1 VSPRRTKEAGEI
13 GTIGEHMAD
22 RVVIEGLRAFGFH
35 GVLPHEKERGQWFVL
50 DVQARLDLI
59 GAGRDDDLAKTVHYG
74 VLAREVR
81 TIVESERY
89 DLIEALAERI
99 AAAVL
104 DRPGVQSATVRVAK
118 PCPPLE
124 VDVTSVW
131 VEIERSR

>member
-1 VSPRRTKEAGEI
+1 MS
-13 GTIGEHMAD
+13 D
-22 RVVIEGLRAFGFH
+22 RVTIEGLRAFGFH

-50 DVQARLDLI
+50 DVTARLDLA
-59 GAGRDDDLAKTVHYG
+59 GAGRDDDLAQTVDYG

-89 DLIEALAERI
+89 DLIEALAERV

-104 DRPGVQSATVRVAK
+104 ERPAAQSATVRVAK
-118 PCPPLE
+118 PCPPMG
-124 VDVTSVW
+124 VDVSSVW